1 MAWVGI
7 LPIILVLPYILAI
20 TWQLIFKEFVAVVL
34 QIASPYLESM
44 PIFTTSIV
52 GTSLAHIL

>member
-7 LPIILVLPYILAI
+7 SEAI